1 MIRGGNGDVVA
12 RLRDRLRVPI
22 IVSPMFLV
30 SGVDLVVSSCQAGV
44 IGSLPALN
52 ARSSA
57 IFDTWLGEV
66 EAGLRE
72 TPDAAPYAVN
82 LIVHSTNERLEADL
96 DLCVAHKVPIII
108 ASVGSPR
115 SVIDKV
121 HSYGGLV
128 ICDAGSVRHARRAAE
143 MGVDGLIL
151 LCAGAGGNT
160 GWLNPFAFVAEVR
173 KFFDG
178 PIIVAGAISDGRQLH
193 ALEIIGADMAIV
205 GTAFIPARESLASD
219 DYREM
224 LIRSNADDILLT
236 TEVTG
241 IPCNMLR
248 ESLERS
254 GFVATEKRKGF
265 NSGEELETLRAWRD
279 IWSAGHGTGAIEKVE
294 TVADI
299 VGRFSAEY
307 RASYAKA
314 MGTGATRLPEPT
326 PA

>member
-1 MIRGGNGDVVA
+1 MGNSVTA
-12 RLRDRLRVPI
+12 QTLRDRLSVPI

-30 SGVDLVVSSCQAGV
+30 SGVDLVVASCKAGV

-52 ARSSA
+52 ARTSA
-57 IFDTWLGEV
+57 IFDEWLGQV
-66 EAGLRE
+66 EAGLHD
-72 TPDAAPYAVN
+72 TPHAAPYAVN
-82 LIVHSTNERLEADL
+82 LIVHSTNERLDADL
-96 DLCVAHKVPIII
+96 DLCVAHQVPIIV

-115 SVIDKV
+115 NVIDKV

-128 ICDAGSVRHARRAAE
+128 ICDAGSIRHARRAAE

-173 KFFDG
+173 KFYDG

-205 GTAFIPARESLASD
+205 GTSFIAARESLAND

-254 GFVATEKRKGF
+254 GFVAHGEGKGF
-265 NSGEELETLRAWRD
+265 NSGKELETLRAWKD

-294 TVADI
+294 SVDDI
-299 VGRFSAEY
+299 VRRFVKEY
-307 RASYAKA
+307 QASHANTPA
-314 MGTGATRLPEPT
+314 SSPSLSEPT
-326 PA
+326 SA